1 MSRRT
6 VWAGLRQW
14 SCFRSLVKTAC
25 NRLQMR
31 GNVDLSKI
39 TFILIGNTPP
49 SSSNMAV
56 LYKTKHH
63 YVKLWIKLVDKLD
76 SLLNI
81 RHNYNYNLVNLVVT
95 PNLFYSLETVATI
108 RMYAYP

>member
-1 MSRRT
+1 
-6 VWAGLRQW
+6 
-14 SCFRSLVKTAC
+14 
-25 NRLQMR
+25 MR

-95 PNLFYSLETVATI
+95 PNLFYSLKTVATI